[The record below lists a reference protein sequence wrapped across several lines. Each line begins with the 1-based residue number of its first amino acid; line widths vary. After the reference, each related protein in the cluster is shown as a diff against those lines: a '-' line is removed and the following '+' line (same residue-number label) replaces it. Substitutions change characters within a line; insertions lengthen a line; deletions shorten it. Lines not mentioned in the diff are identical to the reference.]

1 MLFITIKEMIELFH
15 SFLQACNYGDIS
27 IQNCNHQ
34 SHCLDYYDELNFV
47 LLQQSLSKGILVNN
61 ITSEVFYKE
70 LYQRYFHLEETGH
83 LSNLA
88 TRFAYLGQIDGLL
101 VVEGVL
107 GDMAEEIDHPALQQ
121 L

>member
-27 IQNCNHQ
+27 IHNCNHK
-34 SHCLDYYDELNFV
+34 SHCLDYFDELNFV